1 MRRVWATV
9 AAFWAMLAIV
19 GVLAWTRAAPAP
31 VSTATPTVLVVK
43 GKNGKQQVVLVQPTA
58 GTHATTQTSPPP
70 PA

>member
-1 MRRVWATV
+1 MANLGKIIEILDPQAGTLKETV
-9 AAFWAMLAIV
+9 IEEPKETGNLFE
-19 GVLAWTRAAPAP
+19 
-31 VSTATPTVLVVK
+31 VK